1 MLGTVLKYR
10 SYPSDTYMEPS
21 TVPIINKTHS
31 LRRDHIK
38 SSARDIQRQKCKKN
52 PKRRMKTSSWSTVH
66 AVSAVAKTKKIPV
79 SLFRFLTV
87 ITLIITLPPRA
98 LNAKFETRM
107 FSYQKEHCACPLD
120 RV

>member
-38 SSARDIQRQKCKKN
+38 SSARDIQRQKCKKK
-52 PKRRMKTSSWSTVH
+52 PQ
-66 AVSAVAKTKKIPV
+66 TKNEDIFMEYC
-79 SLFRFLTV
+79 SCR
-87 ITLIITLPPRA
+87 
-98 LNAKFETRM
+98 ECC
-107 FSYQKEHCACPLD
+107 SQD
-120 RV
+120 